1 MSWVRYDDGFHEHD
15 KVLPLRAECVEALA
29 LHVLANCWTSR
40 SDRPGFVPAHL
51 PLLLVSDKDKAAR
64 WSTALTQAK
73 LWRKVRGG
81 WEFVNHEKY
90 RASSKRQTPGTPA
103 DLSNKRAE
111 AGRKGGKAAQQA
123 KQTAKQAVQQNK
135 QNTEQTSSKP
145 CSPVVASNE
154 ATPVPVPVPT
164 TSGGLATGPDVGAL
178 VAGFVDSCRTRPP
191 GEVVA
196 RIGKG
201 VKQLVAEGIEPD
213 AIRGGLSIVA
223 ERGLHP
229 ATLPSA
235 VHEHL
240 NARPR
245 GPRFSAQDE
254 ILRRSMERAQAQGGA
269 A

>member
-29 LHVLANCWTSR
+29 LHILANCWTSR

-51 PLLLVSDKDKAAR
+51 PVLLIGDREKADLWCKALVKVR
-64 WSTALTQAK
+64 
-73 LWRKVRGG
+73 LWRKARGG

-90 RASSKRQTPGTPA
+90 RASAKRQTPGTPT
-103 DLSNKRAE
+103 DLSEKRAE
-111 AGRKGGKAAQQA
+111 AGRKGGKAAQQRKRTV
-123 KQTAKQAVQQNK
+123 KQTVQQNK
-135 QNTEQTSSKP
+135 QDAEQPSSKP

-154 ATPVPVPVPT
+154 ATPVPEPVPT
-164 TSGGLATGPDVGAL
+164 TSGLPEQTADVGAL
-178 VAGFVDSCRTRPP
+178 VGHFIEACKTRPP
-191 GEVVA
+191 SDIVS

-201 VKQLVAEGIEPD
+201 VRALVAEGVDPE
-213 AIRGGLSIVA
+213 AIRGGLTIAA

-229 ATLPSA
+229 SSLSSA

-245 GPRFSAQDE
+245 GPRFNAQDE
-254 ILRRSMERAQAQGGA
+254 ILRRSMERARAQGA
-269 A
+269 TA